1 MPDSRSELAIL
12 QRIARLI
19 AVREGVTLGIGDDA
33 AVIASEPLSVVT
45 QDLLVDGVHFRR
57 RTSSPAD
64 IGHKSVAVNLSDLA
78 AMGAVPVA
86 VLIGLGL
93 PVDDALGADDIDALY
108 AGMESLAAIHGV
120 TIAGGD
126 ITRAPALILAVTAMG
141 YMPPGVAPCRRSTA
155 RPGDVVCV
163 TGTLGGAA
171 AGLLLLDQPNLA
183 TGIAE
188 ADALR
193 DASRRPTPRVQAGQ
207 RLAAGGATAMMDC
220 SDGLA
225 LDASRLA
232 DASRVGIEIDL
243 EVVPLA
249 PGVNAVAE
257 AAGGPAADLLAAT
270 GGDDYELIVTVPAAL
285 VDDLAKAIDVPMTPV
300 GRVITGSGLTLLRN
314 GVTVDA
320 PTLGWEHRFD

>member
-1 MPDSRSELAIL
+1 LQSERELIE
-12 QRIARLI
+12 RIARLT
-19 AVREGVTLGIGDDA
+19 AVREGVTLGLGDDA
-33 AVIASEPLSVVT
+33 AVVAGDPLSVVT

-57 RTSSPAD
+57 GTSSLAD
-64 IGHKSVAVNLSDLA
+64 IGHKAVAVNLSDLA

-86 VLIGLGL
+86 VFIGLGL
-93 PVDDALGADDIDALY
+93 PVDDPLGADDIDALY

-126 ITRAPALILAVTAMG
+126 VTRAPALILAVTAIG
-141 YMPPGVAPCRRSTA
+141 HMPAGIAPCRRSTA

-183 TGIAE
+183 TNIAE

-193 DASRRPTPRVQAGQ
+193 DASRRPTPRLQAGQ
-207 RLAAGGATAMMDC
+207 RLAAGEATAMMDC

-225 LDASRLA
+225 LDALRLA
-232 DASRVGIEIDL
+232 DASQVGMEIDL
-243 EVVPLA
+243 EAVPLA
-249 PGVNAVAE
+249 PGVIAVAR
-257 AAGGPAADLLAAT
+257 AAGRAADLLAAT

-285 VDDLAKAIDVPMTPV
+285 VDDLAARIDVPLTSV
-300 GRVITGSGLTLLRN
+300 GRVVDGSGLTLLRN
-314 GVTVDA
+314 GVAVDA

>member
-1 MPDSRSELAIL
+1 MQSERELIE
-12 QRIARLI
+12 RIARLT

-33 AVIASEPLSVVT
+33 AVLAGDPLSVVT

-57 RTSSPAD
+57 STSSLAD
-64 IGHKSVAVNLSDLA
+64 IGHKAVAVNLSDLA
-78 AMGAVPVA
+78 AMGAVPLA
-86 VLIGLGL
+86 VFIGLGL
-93 PVDDALGADDIDALY
+93 PVENPLGADGIDALY

-126 ITRAPALILAVTAMG
+126 ITPAPALILAVTAMG
-141 YMPPGVAPCRRSTA
+141 HMPAGMAPCRRSTA

-193 DASRRPTPRVQAGQ
+193 DASRRPTPRIQAGQ
-207 RLAAGGATAMMDC
+207 RLAAGDATAMMDC

-232 DASRVGIEIDL
+232 DASRVSIEIDL
-243 EVVPLA
+243 ETVPMA
-249 PGVNAVAE
+249 PGVIAVAK
-257 AAGGPAADLLAAT
+257 AAGRAADLLAAT
-270 GGDDYELIVTVPAAL
+270 GGDDYELIVTMPAAL
-285 VDDLAKAIDVPMTPV
+285 VDDLANAIDVALTPV
-300 GRVITGSGLTLLRN
+300 GRIVDGAGVSLLRN
-314 GVTVDA
+314 GVPVQA
-320 PTLGWEHRFD
+320 PSLGWEPRFD